1 MFEGMIQVRTISI
14 LFKLYNYN
22 LQNFTPQQKE
32 SWSSVCG
39 ESNCRE
45 HVFREPARVNN
56 NINNTTY
63 CHIVILP
70 TPKNSSSKIGLFKA
84 TLYLIVTHFQ
94 CDRMLTEG
102 CVFCSGS
109 LSVPSWEQL
118 ATCWIRKQNIFHTV
132 HTLYPFQRR
141 TSWKDSP
148 PARLY

>member
-1 MFEGMIQVRTISI
+1 M
-14 LFKLYNYN
+14 
-22 LQNFTPQQKE
+22 
-32 SWSSVCG
+32 
-39 ESNCRE
+39 
-45 HVFREPARVNN
+45 
-56 NINNTTY
+56 Y

-70 TPKNSSSKIGLFKA
+70 TPKNSSSKTGLFKA

-148 PARLY
+148 PAHLY